1 MGHFRHL
8 GLFRRRESH
17 SWAGVTLAKTLSVA
31 SWLGS
36 VIVSVYCGTRGTPN
50 DTVQSQN
57 PWALN
62 YAHPSSF
69 TINSTLG
76 YIFWSSLLNW
86 QVLFIAQLF
95 TRDGDRVREALN
107 VCLYFIANN
116 TLHATFVLLFVHSYF
131 QLAEAALAL
140 NFVNLSVLHFR
151 HNALSLPIQLSTISF
166 PLSWTFFAL
175 YWNGFMMVPNQSLT
189 AARVV
194 GCILIWAL
202 LGYGVL
208 SLAAFRDPASS
219 LCLSFISVAVGVGQ
233 MERLASTPELVS
245 PFVIGLL
252 LGFATLL
259 QFRVA
264 WLGGHSG
271 GPAKTETL
279 VEGKGLSA

>member
-1 MGHFRHL
+1 MAYR
-8 GLFRRRESH
+8 
-17 SWAGVTLAKTLSVA
+17 
-31 SWLGS
+31 
-36 VIVSVYCGTRGTPN
+36 
-50 DTVQSQN
+50 
-57 PWALN
+57 
-62 YAHPSSF
+62 
-69 TINSTLG
+69 
-76 YIFWSSLLNW
+76 SSLLNW

-208 SLAAFRDPASS
+208 SLAAFRVRYSAPSICGHRLSDTAKQDPASS
-219 LCLSFISVAVGVGQ
+219 LCLGFISIAVGVGQ

>member
-1 MGHFRHL
+1 M
-8 GLFRRRESH
+8 
-17 SWAGVTLAKTLSVA
+17 
-31 SWLGS
+31 
-36 VIVSVYCGTRGTPN
+36 
-50 DTVQSQN
+50 
-57 PWALN
+57 
-62 YAHPSSF
+62 
-69 TINSTLG
+69 
-76 YIFWSSLLNW
+76 
-86 QVLFIAQLF
+86 LFIAQLF
-95 TRDGDRVREALN
+95 SRDGDRVREALN

-131 QLAEAALAL
+131 QLAEVALAL
-140 NFVNLSVLHFR
+140 NFINLSVLHFR

-189 AARVV
+189 VARVV

-202 LGYGVL
+202 LAYGVL
-208 SLAAFRDPASS
+208 SLAAFRVRYSAPSICGHGLSDTVEQDPASS
-219 LCLSFISVAVGVGQ
+219 LCLGFISIAVGVGQ

-264 WLGGHSG
+264 WLGGCPCHSS